1 MTAQE
6 KVIALWAINS
16 ERTTGLGKLLR
27 TNFPINQI
35 DLLQILA
42 NEGVSAKL
50 SLKDIRGEILNEL
63 QLVWAKNITQKEMNY
78 AIRVV
83 LAHLKLK
90 QKFELGVIAIQ
101 KEIIR
106 HSGQR
111 TLPLEIL
118 ESNKSNPE
126 EKVLKWKMITNWS
139 ENPNTSQWAK
149 YDDISPKHFIPE
161 EGKENYNVI
170 GEFLKDSTTIRTIE
184 VMLWTTQNVNEH
196 IGEKS
201 WNRGMS
207 SLEINKGIKTLKSK
221 MFKNYLSHKT

>member
-1 MTAQE
+1 MH
-6 KVIALWAINS
+6 
-16 ERTTGLGKLLR
+16 
-27 TNFPINQI
+27 
-35 DLLQILA
+35 ILH
-42 NEGVSAKL
+42 VCSISKP
-50 SLKDIRGEILNEL
+50 
-63 QLVWAKNITQKEMNY
+63 
-78 AIRVV
+78 
-83 LAHLKLK
+83 LKLK
-90 QKFELGVIAIQ
+90 QKFEIGVIAIQ

-111 TLPLEIL
+111 TLPLEIF

-126 EKVLKWKMITNWS
+126 EKILKWKMIKNWS

-196 IGEKS
+196 ICEKS
-201 WNRGMS
+201 S
-207 SLEINKGIKTLKSK
+207 SNSNLQSAIHLN
-221 MFKNYLSHKT
+221 SHKILLVSH